1 MIQPRNNPELIKEFI
16 RRYGLEPDQRLHITV
31 DQDNAGQ
38 VSQSSIISFPSIN
51 DDGQSGG
58 IRVQEL
64 FESWLNLLDPPSR
77 YFVKTL
83 SFFVEDSKKAEKLK
97 EFASKTSV
105 SKFQVVYSF
114 SI

>member
-1 MIQPRNNPELIKEFI
+1 
-16 RRYGLEPDQRLHITV
+16 
-31 DQDNAGQ
+31 
-38 VSQSSIISFPSIN
+38 
-51 DDGQSGG
+51 
-58 IRVQEL
+58 VQEL

-114 SI
+114 SL